1 MIKSRIVF
9 IFTQETSMQ
18 YEYIM
23 HLPASPLHT
32 ASPILK
38 IQGDLVPGEIPDCV
52 LHLKIKE
59 INAYL

>member
-18 YEYIM
+18 CEYIM

-32 ASPILK
+32 ASPIK
-38 IQGDLVPGEIPDCV
+38 IIQGDLVPDEIPVSV
-52 LHLKIKE
+52 LHL
-59 INAYL
+59 